1 MKKILFGLVTTVA
14 LIGLT
19 TSAMAEVAPD
29 GKCGDGKCAS
39 GKCGQG
45 KCASGKCGQGKC
57 ASGKCGGK

>member
-19 TSAMAEVAPD
+19 TSSMADVSAD
-29 GKCGDGKCAS
+29 GKCGE
-39 GKCGQG
+39 G

>member
-19 TSAMAEVAPD
+19 TSAIADVSPD

-45 KCASGKCGQGKC
+45 KCASGKCGGK
-57 ASGKCGGK
+57 

>member
-1 MKKILFGLVTTVA
+1 MKKILFGLITTVA

-19 TSAMAEVAPD
+19 TSVRADVSPD

-45 KCASGKCGQGKC
+45 KCASGKCGGK
-57 ASGKCGGK
+57 